1 MNKDKINYKSSV
13 TLIEFLYLVIYSS
26 FIFLFSYWAFENFSI
41 TISAEYGSI
50 IFPWIITSLV
60 FSIIGFIAIYKTP
73 LSDVAI
79 WFVLVSYLFMFGH
92 VFLKAFDLHTSLA
105 WNPGMFFHPNDKF
118 RGSVY
123 ALLGLNYIS
132 LGNFLNNSFSREN
145 FSFHGSD
152 IELTNNNINN
162 NMFKVGWIIFII
174 GLFCSLLNS
183 YIVVTSTFRA
193 GSYTA
198 YAEAAGATG
207 VLDDFAYLII
217 PGSTFILCSRK
228 YKLNS
233 ARIFT
238 SLISFL
244 FLVIMVF
251 SGSRKTQL
259 FSILTIL
266 ICYRW
271 VYGKHKIKLSTIIS
285 SSILGFL
292 FLNLIYIIR
301 EYRTNL
307 SMVLPS
313 FIKSVIH
320 LDFLREIFGETFA
333 ETGLSLYSVVSIVKY
348 VPSVFHFEKGLTFV
362 RSILA
367 ILPLGGFFP
376 TFFRNGFS
384 TALINK
390 YTGIPVGSSLIGD
403 FYWNFGI
410 IGAIVFCLIFGI
422 ILSKVGNMKY
432 KGNYQEPLYFSF
444 LFVIFICIRAGLMDI
459 TRPLAIMTLI
469 PLLIKNLLIRYSK
482 NRSI

>member
-1 MNKDKINYKSSV
+1 MNTDNLSYKRSIS
-13 TLIEFLYLVIYSS
+13 LGEFLFLIIYSS
-26 FIFLFSYWAFENFSI
+26 FIFILSYWAFEIFS
-41 TISAEYGSI
+41 TSI
-50 IFPWIITSLV
+50 PSNYEHVIFPWIIVSFILTL
-60 FSIIGFIAIYKTP
+60 IGFVVIYRTP

-92 VFLKAFDLHTSLA
+92 VFLKVFDLHTSLV
-105 WNPGMFFHPNDKF
+105 WNPGTFFHPNDKL
-118 RGSVY
+118 RGALY
-123 ALLGLNYIS
+123 AILSLDFIS
-132 LGNFLNNSFSREN
+132 LGYFLNNSFSKEKN
-145 FSFHGSD
+145 TSHGSD
-152 IELTNNNINN
+152 IELTKNNINN
-162 NMFKVGWIIFII
+162 NMYKVGWIIFII

-193 GSYTA
+193 GTYTA

-207 VLDDFAYLII
+207 FLDDFAYLII

-238 SLISFL
+238 SIISFL
-244 FLVIMVF
+244 YLVIMVF

-271 VYGKHKIKLSTIIS
+271 VYGKHKLKLSTIIS
-285 SSILGFL
+285 TSILGFL

-307 SMVLPS
+307 SMVIPS

-348 VPSVFHFEKGLTFV
+348 VPAVFHFEKGLTFV

-376 TFFRNGFS
+376 TFFKNGFS

-403 FYWNFGI
+403 FYWNFGM
-410 IGAIVFCLIFGI
+410 IGAIIFCLLFGI
-422 ILSKVGNMKY
+422 VLSKVGNMKY

-459 TRPLAIMTLI
+459 ARPLAIMTLI

>member
-1 MNKDKINYKSSV
+1 MNKDKLNYKSSI
-13 TLIEFLYLVIYSS
+13 TLIEFLYLIIYLS
-26 FIFLFSYWAFENFSI
+26 FIFVFSYWSYENFSI
-41 TISAEYGSI
+41 TISAEYASI
-50 IFPWIITSLV
+50 IFPWIILSL
-60 FSIIGFIAIYKTP
+60 SITLVGFILIYKTP

-92 VFLKAFDLHTSLA
+92 VFLKVFDLHTNLT
-105 WNPGMFFHPNDKF
+105 WNPGLFFQSNDKF
-118 RGSVY
+118 RGSLY
-123 ALLGLNYIS
+123 ALLSLDYIS
-132 LGNFLNNSFSREN
+132 LGYFLHNSFSKEKYT
-145 FSFHGSD
+145 FHGSN
-152 IELTNNNINN
+152 IELTNKNINI

-174 GLFCSLLNS
+174 GLLCSLLNS
-183 YIVVTSTFRA
+183 YIVVTSTYRA
-193 GSYTA
+193 GSYMA
-198 YAEAAGATG
+198 YAEAAGSTG
-207 VLDDFAYLII
+207 FLDDFAYLII
-217 PGSTFILCSRK
+217 PGTTIILCSRK
-228 YKLNS
+228 FKLNS

-238 SLISFL
+238 SLICFL
-244 FLVIMVF
+244 FLVIMIF

-271 VYGKHKIKLSTIIS
+271 VYGKHKIKLATLIS

-320 LDFLREIFGETFA
+320 LDFLKEIFGETFA

-348 VPSVFHFEKGLTFV
+348 VPTVFPFEKGLTFV
-362 RSILA
+362 RSTLSIF
-367 ILPLGGFFP
+367 PLGGFFP
-376 TFFRNGFS
+376 TFFKNGFS
-384 TALINK
+384 TSLINK

-403 FYWNFGI
+403 FYWNFGMV
-410 IGAIVFCLIFGI
+410 GAIAFCLIFGI
-422 ILSKVGNMKY
+422 ILSKVGQMKY

-459 TRPLAIMTLI
+459 ARPLAIMTLI
-469 PLLIKNLLIRYSK
+469 PLLIKNLLIRNSK